1 MATLRSDD
9 LRRIV
14 GLLPKDV
21 LEIIKTEQ
29 VFLAGGY
36 IRARVAGEIVSDIDL
51 LVGSDKKAGELADKL
66 CASRG
71 DKKPWRTK
79 NAFTITETGKTPVQF
94 IKRWTFN
101 EPQALIDSFD
111 FTIAQA
117 CVWFDGTQW
126 KSLTSEHFYP
136 DLASKRLRYTFPIR
150 HEDAGGSILRVQK
163 FIKRGYDIAPEELAK
178 VIARLLSGVDNGS
191 KFWESGE
198 EAKAKVITSLLR
210 HVDPLTIIDGI
221 PADDCLESPPQPE
234 NFGETP

>member
-1 MATLRSDD
+1 MGTLRIDD

-14 GLLPKDV
+14 SLLPKDV
-21 LEIIKTEQ
+21 LAIMKTEK

-71 DKKPWRTK
+71 DKKPWKTK
-79 NAFTITETGKTPVQF
+79 NAFTITDIGKTPVQF
-94 IKRWTFN
+94 IKRWTFDD
-101 EPQALIDSFD
+101 PKALIESFD

-117 CVWFDGTQW
+117 CVWFDGLQW
-126 KSLTSEHFYP
+126 QSLTSDHFYP
-136 DLASKRLRYTFPIR
+136 DLASRRLRYTFPVR

-163 FIKRGYDIAPEELAK
+163 FMKRGYDIAPEELAK
-178 VIARLLSGVDNGS
+178 VIARLLSGIENES
-191 KFWESGE
+191 KFWVSGE
-198 EAKAKVITSLLR
+198 EAKAKVIASLLR

-221 PADDCLESPPQPE
+221 PADDCLETPPEPE
-234 NFGETP
+234 NIGEPP